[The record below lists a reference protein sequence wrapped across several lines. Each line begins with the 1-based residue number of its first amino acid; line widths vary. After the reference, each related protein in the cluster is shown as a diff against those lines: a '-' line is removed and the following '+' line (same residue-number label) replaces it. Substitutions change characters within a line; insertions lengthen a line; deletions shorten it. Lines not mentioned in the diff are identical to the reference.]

1 MKTLEE
7 AQALMAN
14 NSLPAGELRR
24 YQKCRTCGNIMV
36 REFIPFGLG
45 YGRSYDACSCNLTGN
60 DRKGHETLLDVEGP
74 INAEEV
80 NRGEG
85 VRSPA

>member
-7 AQALMAN
+7 AQAAMAN

-45 YGRSYDACSCNLTGN
+45 RGRTFDPCMCHCTGN
-60 DRKGHETLLDVEGP
+60 DQKGHETLLDVEGP
-74 INAEEV
+74 IHAEEV
-80 NRGEG
+80 G
-85 VRSPA
+85 